1 MKKLLMMAAFAGMM
15 AFPEV
20 LAETESIADNT
31 YTVYIPDV
39 VEMRDQSSEY
49 IIRVDGILGKY
60 EQIDIVPEATITLT
74 EEGTVDPKDPVTAT
88 VVLDRTDYHY
98 DELAKGAVNGSG
110 RIYCEDLS
118 AGNWKGQVSF
128 SISKRLEDG
137 VHHLEYHE
145 NGGTMPSTY
154 ETLHKNETETILPNA
169 SKTGYTFQGW
179 SLSEDLSDPMQVL
192 SGTYETDPIVLY
204 ASFEPN
210 TYTLSFDSA
219 GGTSVGAKTVTY
231 DQTIG
236 TLSTPIRTG
245 YTFLGWYDTNGKQVT
260 ESTIYQTVG
269 NTTLTAKWQA
279 NTYTLSF
286 DSNGGSAVNAKT
298 VTYDQTIGTLSTP
311 TRTGHTFLGWYDS
324 AGKQVTASTVYQT
337 AENSTLTA
345 QWQVNAYTVTWLNSS
360 GNALK
365 NTSYQYGTSVP
376 ASAFPSQSNTQW
388 QIFAGWKNTSSGA
401 ITGAFTMPAGN
412 VTLQATYRQKSGAF
426 VSGNDMIYSNGDRII
441 KFAELL
447 QAQGIT
453 GIKYQW
459 VNYAGDSA
467 SDNKDAAHPYRQ
479 MTFSAANA
487 EAAYNTVKYV
497 MSIQKNYSPLNTYP
511 VTYFAL
517 YLEGGDMIN
526 IKP

>member
-236 TLSTPIRTG
+236 TLSTP
-245 YTFLGWYDTNGKQVT
+245 
-260 ESTIYQTVG
+260 
-269 NTTLTAKWQA
+269 
-279 NTYTLSF
+279 
-286 DSNGGSAVNAKT
+286 
-298 VTYDQTIGTLSTP
+298 

-345 QWQVNAYTVTWLNSS
+345 QWQVNTYTVTWLNSS